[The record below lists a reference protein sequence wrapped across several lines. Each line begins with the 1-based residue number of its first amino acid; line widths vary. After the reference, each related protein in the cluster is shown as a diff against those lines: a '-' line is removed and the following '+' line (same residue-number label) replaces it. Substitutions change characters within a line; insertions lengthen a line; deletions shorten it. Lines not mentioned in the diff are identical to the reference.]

1 MLNTSFRIYTKVFL
15 PIEDKHSNRENDL
28 REKEI
33 DFSVN
38 KGKSPSKYW
47 RALAKPTAVWE
58 KKIELVPVQI
68 CRIQFHFNQLMKK
81 DLPLQNLPGLKHLL
95 WIEQAD

>member
-38 KGKSPSKYW
+38 KGKSPQS
-47 RALAKPTAVWE
+47 
-58 KKIELVPVQI
+58 IE
-68 CRIQFHFNQLMKK
+68 
-81 DLPLQNLPGLKHLL
+81 GL
-95 WIEQAD
+95 